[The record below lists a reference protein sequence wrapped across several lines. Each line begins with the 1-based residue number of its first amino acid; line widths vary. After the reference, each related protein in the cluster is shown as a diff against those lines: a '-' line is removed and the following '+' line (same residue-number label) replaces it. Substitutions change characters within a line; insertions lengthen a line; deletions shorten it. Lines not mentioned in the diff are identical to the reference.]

1 MKNKTILKVLLWFS
15 KITIVLILIA
25 SVTVVVVTIVSQV
38 NPKFKFDFTPG
49 SYAFKPVSEV
59 TGKYLTKG
67 EPVNFEVNSIIVDK
81 SAFKPGLKVSAISAF
96 SSLILLA
103 ITFYILKKMISVLNN
118 LLRNKIFQR
127 ENALL
132 LRKIALAMI
141 AGWILNIILSIVLTF
156 VFRGSLSLVGYD
168 FQYYQ
173 VGGNIFTTSIV
184 PGIIILI
191 VAEVFRIGTEL
202 KEESD
207 LTI

>member
-1 MKNKTILKVLLWFS
+1 VTIALIMIAS
-15 KITIVLILIA
+15 ITI
-25 SVTVVVVTIVSQV
+25 VVVTIVAQF
-38 NPKFKFDFTPG
+38 NPKFKFDVSLG
-49 SYAFKPVSEV
+49 SFAFKPVSDV
-59 TGKYLTKG
+59 TGKYLTQG
-67 EPVNFEVNSIIVDK
+67 EPVNFEVGSIIVDK
-81 SAFKPGLKVSAISAF
+81 SNFIPGIKVSVIFAMSL
-96 SSLILLA
+96 LILLA
-103 ITFYILKKMISVLNN
+103 ITVFILKKMITVLNN

-141 AGWILNIILSIVLTF
+141 AGWTFNIIISIVMTF
-156 VFRGSLSLVGYD
+156 IFRGSLSLPGFD
-168 FQYYQ
+168 FDYYQ
-173 VGGNIFTTSIV
+173 AGGNIFTTSIV